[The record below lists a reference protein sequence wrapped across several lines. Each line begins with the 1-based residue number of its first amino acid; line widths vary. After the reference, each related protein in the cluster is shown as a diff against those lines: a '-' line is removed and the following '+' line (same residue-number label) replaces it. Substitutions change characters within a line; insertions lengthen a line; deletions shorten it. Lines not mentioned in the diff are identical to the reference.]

1 MTGTLL
7 GIAAAYVVMS
17 ILLLTASLTAPLK
30 WWIKAAA
37 IVVSSFFFVEIFFA
51 TKGLLG
57 WPGTNRLPAHFQL
70 LWASVVEPDPKLR
83 DPGRIYL
90 WVEEF
95 DANHVPLGVPRSYG
109 LAYDPNLAKQ
119 ITAAQEEIRSG
130 GELEGTAEDLGGN
143 QANVDARTGG
153 TLPNEL
159 DQNNA
164 GQVGPNNL
172 DLSVMANAEQNQHI
186 VFAPMQGPLLP
197 PKE

>member
-17 ILLLTASLTAPLK
+17 VLFLTASLTAPLK

-57 WPGTNRLPAHFQL
+57 WPGTDRLPAHFQL

-90 WVEEF
+90 WIEEF
-95 DANHVPLGVPRSYG
+95 DANH
-109 LAYDPNLAKQ
+109 
-119 ITAAQEEIRSG
+119 
-130 GELEGTAEDLGGN
+130 
-143 QANVDARTGG
+143 
-153 TLPNEL
+153 
-159 DQNNA
+159 
-164 GQVGPNNL
+164 
-172 DLSVMANAEQNQHI
+172 
-186 VFAPMQGPLLP
+186 
-197 PKE
+197 